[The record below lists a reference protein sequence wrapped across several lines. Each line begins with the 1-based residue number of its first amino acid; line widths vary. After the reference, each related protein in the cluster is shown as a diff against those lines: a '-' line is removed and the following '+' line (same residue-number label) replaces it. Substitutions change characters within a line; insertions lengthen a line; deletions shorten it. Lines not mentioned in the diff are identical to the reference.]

1 MFSDLEGS
9 GRQVARA
16 PNSEVKAAATGV
28 RRLRQAF
35 IANWVERVEVRQELR
50 VSEFPAWVTGIIVTP
65 PT

>member
-16 PNSEVKAAATGV
+16 PNSEVKAAAS
-28 RRLRQAF
+28 RLRQAF

-50 VSEFPAWVTGIIVTP
+50 VPEFPA
-65 PT
+65 